1 MTSKGNRHS
10 HDCCEF
16 PDLKRPNYFFGQM
29 LGVREFRGE
38 QSYFREKFK
47 LLNRTL
53 HGYGVVCGL
62 LVAPDN
68 GDPGCG
74 PSKPSRERER
84 LEKEIAALEELLRFD
99 STSAAEAEKI
109 RERIETLRR
118 ELEDLPPGECV
129 PEPSPKLRIDCGFAL
144 DCEGNE
150 LILHRPVEVD
160 PLDHLDDDERKS
172 DIARTLYVT
181 ICYCAKPI
189 EPSRPLQT
197 QECGITSDCE
207 YGWTLDT
214 VSVHVTTTRPK
225 DKQKCDPCCECR
237 ESCLLL
243 ATIENFV
250 PGRPI
255 QPEDIHNG
263 VRRML
268 SVYDFVRI
276 SGVNWVHG
284 GTYTSD
290 QALRLLGADD
300 GESPRGGLQIQL
312 TRDIG
317 VSSLKPGVLDV
328 WILEGG
334 DGLSGDVNHVAGD
347 FDLPATPY
355 TDLITWQQRSGEN
368 LQDGDCVLVSLRCE
382 FLLDRCC
389 RAVDGSHIGGRVPL
403 LPDSIDVDVPALE
416 HCRQPARYPGPW
428 QSGNQSE
435 GSNFVSWFYVRR
447 EDSKKG
453 RKA

>member
-1 MTSKGNRHS
+1 MTSNQRHS

-38 QSYFREKFK
+38 QSYFQEKIK

-53 HGYGVVCGL
+53 HGHGVVCGL
-62 LVAPDN
+62 IVTPTPSDPD
-68 GDPGCG
+68 CG
-74 PSKPSRERER
+74 PPDSSKEREY
-84 LEKEIAALEELLRFD
+84 LEKAIATLEERLKNL
-99 STSAAEAEKI
+99 SAPEADKI
-109 RERIETLRR
+109 RERIEVLRR
-118 ELEDLPPGECV
+118 ELDELPEDRL
-129 PEPSPKLRIDCGFAL
+129 PEPSPKLRINCGMAL
-144 DCEGNE
+144 DCHGNE
-150 LILHRPVEVD
+150 LILHRPIDLD
-160 PLDHLDDDERKS
+160 PLHFLDDDERKS
-172 DIARTLYVT
+172 DQEKTLYVT
-181 ICYCAKPI
+181 ICYCEKPI

-214 VSVHVTTTRPK
+214 VSVHVSTTKPR

-237 ESCLLL
+237 DACLLL
-243 ATIENFV
+243 ARIDHFV
-250 PGRPI
+250 PGQPI
-255 QPEDIHNG
+255 KPEDVHNG

-276 SGVNWVHG
+276 SGINWVHG
-284 GTYTSD
+284 GTYTAD
-290 QALRLLGADD
+290 QTLRILGADD
-300 GESPRGGLQIQL
+300 GETPRGGLQIQL

-317 VSSLKPGVLDV
+317 SASLKRGALDV

-334 DGLSGDVNHVAGD
+334 DGFSGDINHLAGEFVD
-347 FDLPATPY
+347 SGTPY

-368 LQDGDCVLVSLRCE
+368 LQDGDCVLITLRCE

-403 LPDSIDVDVPALE
+403 LPESIEVDIPPLE
-416 HCRQPARYPGPW
+416 HCKQPTRYPGPW
-428 QSGNQSE
+428 QSGNQTE

-447 EDSKKG
+447 EDKQKGKK
-453 RKA
+453 A